1 MKKNK
6 DDKIIN
12 TTTIGVAQKELNQ
25 IYGEATSQINQAYKG
40 IRVDKFG
47 DEITHKGRSLEEI
60 SNYKINP
67 KYKVQNIKQQS
78 GFSAELIE
86 EARKNKEAILSGDET
101 RTRTT
106 DGIGKTNDTQYDH
119 IKIDGNGNI
128 IENSGTQMKF
138 LKVSIMKNGEKKY
151 DVIDKLANNKEW
163 NRYDTKV
170 TIPKDHYEEAVKY
183 ANSEYEKNMNLY
195 EKALKNGK
203 VEVAQ
208 KYKQKAEDYKNAR
221 KRITPSKLTEEEAL
235 EARVNPKKFV
245 TKEVFRDA
253 HNAGIEAAKTGLLIG
268 GSISI
273 AQNLYAVV
281 NNKKDLDEA
290 VKDITLSTAKSGLI
304 AYTVGGTGTYLK
316 SIMHSSKNQLIRRL
330 GTTSTPTLMVTGTIE
345 IGKSIKKYAC
355 GEIDEKELLEELGE
369 KGVGMITAGYTA
381 SSGTIIGATIGSVVP
396 VVGTSLGGIVGGV
409 IGGILGYNVSGALYK
424 GALDALKAESISY
437 ERRIIIEK
445 LAEEA
450 IEENKKYKEMFIKI
464 SNKKLLD
471 RNKKIKDFFEI
482 FNKGIIENDID
493 KCIFSINNIGKIFG
507 YDLQFNSMK
516 EFDEFMSDE
525 NTILEL

>member
-1 MKKNK
+1 MKKKK
-6 DDKIIN
+6 DSKIIN
-12 TTTIGVAQKELNQ
+12 ATTIGVTQKELNQ
-25 IYGEATSQINQAYKG
+25 TYGEAASQINQAYKG

-47 DEITHKGRSLEEI
+47 DEIIHKGRSLEEI
-60 SNYKINP
+60 SNYKINL
-67 KYKVQNIKQQS
+67 KYKSQNIKQQS

-86 EARKNKEAILSGDET
+86 EARQNKEAILSGDEI

-119 IKIDGNGNI
+119 IKIDENGNI

-170 TIPKDHYEEAVKY
+170 SIPKDHYEEAVKY

-203 VEVAQ
+203 VDAAQ
-208 KYKQKAEDYKNAR
+208 KYKQRAEDYKNAG
-221 KRITPSKLTEEEAL
+221 KRVVPSKLTEEEAI
-235 EARVNPKKFV
+235 EARVNPQKFV
-245 TKEVFRDA
+245 TREIFKDV
-253 HNAGIEAAKTGLLIG
+253 HNAGMEAAKTGLLVG

-273 AQNLYAVV
+273 AQNLYAIA
-281 NNKKDLDEA
+281 NNEKDLDDA
-290 VKDITLSTAKSGLI
+290 IKDVTVTTVKSGLI

-316 SIMHSSKNQLIRRL
+316 SVMHSSRNQLIRRL
-330 GTTSTPTLMVTGTIE
+330 GTTSVPTLMVTGTIE
-345 IGKSIKKYAC
+345 IGKSIKKYAY

-369 KGVGMITAGYTA
+369 KGVGMITAGYIA
-381 SSGTIIGATIGSVVP
+381 SSGAIVGATIGSVVP
-396 VVGTSLGGIVGGV
+396 IIGTSFGGIVGGV

-424 GALDALKAESISY
+424 GALDALKAENISY
-437 ERRIIIEK
+437 QRRIIIEK

-450 IEENKKYKEMFIKI
+450 IEENEKYKKMFIKI
-464 SNKKLLD
+464 STEKLLD
-471 RNKKIKDFFEI
+471 RDKKIKEFFNN
-482 FNKGIIENDID
+482 FNEGIVENDID

-507 YDLQFNSMK
+507 YDLQFKSMK
-516 EFDEFMSDE
+516 EFDEFMSDK